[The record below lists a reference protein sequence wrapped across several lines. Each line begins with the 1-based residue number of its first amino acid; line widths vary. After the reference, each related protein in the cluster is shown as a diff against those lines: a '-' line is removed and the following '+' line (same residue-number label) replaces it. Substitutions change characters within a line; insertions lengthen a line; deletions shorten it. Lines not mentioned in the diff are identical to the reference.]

1 MLRIVYSKQA
11 AKALR
16 AMQPRQAK
24 AILSGIEKLAEN
36 PARLDLDIK
45 KLLGRDGYRLRVGQ
59 WRVIYSEDGV
69 ILDIVRIGPRGD
81 VYK

>member
-1 MLRIVYSKQA
+1 MLRIVYSRQA

-24 AILSGIEKLAEN
+24 AILAGIEKLAEN
-36 PARLDLDIK
+36 PARPDLDIK
-45 KLLGRDGYRLRVGQ
+45 KLQGRDGFRLRIGQ
-59 WRVIYSEDGV
+59 WRVIYTEDGV
-69 ILDIVRIGPRGD
+69 ILDVIRIGPRGD